1 MISLAMAFLAQIMI
15 MTIISNA
22 TASPREIEMERMISV
37 HGSES
42 AGQSG
47 RSGQTGQSGHSTQ
60 VGHTR
65 GFSEE

>member
-1 MISLAMAFLAQIMI
+1 MISLAKAFLAQIIRMI
-15 MTIISNA
+15 MT
-22 TASPREIEMERMISV
+22 TTSPRETEMERMVFV

-47 RSGQTGQSGHSTQ
+47 RSGQTGQSGHSAQ
-60 VGHTR
+60 AGHSR